1 MTKPQYS
8 EGFFISSVKRLG
20 KHRIGLACL
29 VIIGILYGS
38 GMCASLVS
46 PYGYNEQNLLEA
58 KQGPSVAH
66 PFGTDRLGRDIL
78 SRVIYGLRTTVI
90 ITLTSLIGGS
100 LLLGITFGL
109 IAGYY
114 GRWVDGLV
122 MRIGEITSSFPD
134 IFLVLLIVAT
144 VKPRLVE
151 FLYSYDNVI
160 DVDSLI
166 RLGIVDYAVIA
177 FALAIFSW
185 FGMARL
191 VRGQVLQIRESQ
203 YIDAAVA
210 AGASTP
216 RILFV
221 HVLPNT
227 LAPIIVSISTSLA
240 GIAGAEIVLS
250 WIGIGIQPPTPSLGV
265 MIFEN
270 GNISVLR
277 TNPHMIL
284 FPVGIVGLLLFT
296 FNLVGDAVVDA
307 FNPRARRG

>member
-8 EGFFISSVKRLG
+8 GGFFISSVKRLG

-144 VKPRLVE
+144 VKPRLV
-151 FLYSYDNVI
+151 
-160 DVDSLI
+160 
-166 RLGIVDYAVIA
+166 
-177 FALAIFSW
+177 
-185 FGMARL
+185 
-191 VRGQVLQIRESQ
+191 
-203 YIDAAVA
+203 
-210 AGASTP
+210 
-216 RILFV
+216 
-221 HVLPNT
+221 
-227 LAPIIVSISTSLA
+227 
-240 GIAGAEIVLS
+240 
-250 WIGIGIQPPTPSLGV
+250 
-265 MIFEN
+265 
-270 GNISVLR
+270 
-277 TNPHMIL
+277 
-284 FPVGIVGLLLFT
+284 
-296 FNLVGDAVVDA
+296 
-307 FNPRARRG
+307 